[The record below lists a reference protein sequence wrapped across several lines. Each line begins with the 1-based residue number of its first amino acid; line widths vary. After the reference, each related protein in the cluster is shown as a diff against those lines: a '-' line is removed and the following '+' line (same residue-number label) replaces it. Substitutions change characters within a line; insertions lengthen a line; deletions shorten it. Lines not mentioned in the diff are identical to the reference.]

1 MGKTDQLNR
10 IAYIQNWCHDA
21 GFVAWL
27 KDNPD
32 EAPWHYRIF
41 GGCQKFRVQGG
52 LNISVQAE
60 RIGLRK
66 G

>member
-1 MGKTDQLNR
+1 MVNIQRVWEQNFRVYGARKVWKQLNR
-10 IAYIQNWCHDA
+10 E
-21 GFVAWL
+21 GVMVA
-27 KDNPD
+27 
-32 EAPWHYRIF
+32 RCT

>member
-41 GGCQKFRVQGG
+41 VIEQQSK
-52 LNISVQAE
+52 LPHP
-60 RIGLRK
+60 K
-66 G
+66 H